1 MTPAQRAMCF
11 AEWKKCWD
19 TILLARDRWTT
30 LEKHFFNDEK
40 AARAGITR
48 KAIGVAKSWGDVWG
62 QKQVDHLLAVMW
74 AISQGSNLEL
84 QLRQV
89 DQPLTRAEG
98 SVFAQSYLDAI
109 RDAALLIGAD
119 ELVERLNSDSGRE
132 SYLNGICRRIHKC
145 ELADIADEDWQD
157 ILSALNHTRL
167 HKEGRDHNHPKRE
180 EERQRRQAATA
191 HRPAAAAPR
200 TGSIVPQ
207 APGEELF

>member
-1 MTPAQRAMCF
+1 MTPLQRGMCF

-19 TILLARDRWTT
+19 AILLATDGQTP
-30 LEKHFFNDEK
+30 LEEK
-40 AARAGITR
+40 EARVKITR
-48 KAIGVAKSWGDVWG
+48 KAIGIEKSWGDSWN
-62 QKQVDHLLAVMW
+62 QKQIDHLLAVIW
-74 AISQGSNLEL
+74 AVAQGGNLEL

-89 DQPLTRAEG
+89 EQPLTRAEG
-98 SVFAQSYLDAI
+98 SVFAQYYLDAI
-109 RDAALLIGAD
+109 RDAAGEAGGH
-119 ELVERLNSDSGRE
+119 ELAQRLSTTTGRE

-167 HKEGRDHNHPKRE
+167 HKEGRDHNHPKRD

-191 HRPAAAAPR
+191 HRPAAAPAR
-200 TGSIVPQ
+200 SGSIVPQ